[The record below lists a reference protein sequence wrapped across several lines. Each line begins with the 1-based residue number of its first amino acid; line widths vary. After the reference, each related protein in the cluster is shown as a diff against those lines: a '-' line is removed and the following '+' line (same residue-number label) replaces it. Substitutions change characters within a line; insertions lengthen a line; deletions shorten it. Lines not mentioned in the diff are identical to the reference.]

1 MPPRDKIS
9 QLPPELR
16 ATIDRMLIDAG
27 FSGYDML
34 EHMILEAHG
43 VSIGKSSLHRY
54 GQKLERRLSAI
65 RASTEAARAIA
76 EAAPDDAD
84 HRSAAVI
91 SLVQSS
97 LFDAMLA
104 LEEADDEADP
114 AERVKLLA
122 NAARAIAEASRAS
135 QGQKKWEAEIRAK
148 AVDAASQAAEQAARK
163 AGLSGDAI
171 SAMRAA
177 IMQELAG

>member
-9 QLPPELR
+9 QLPADLR
-16 ATIDRMLIDAG
+16 ASIDQMLIARG
-27 FSGYDML
+27 FSGYEEL
-34 EHMILEAHG
+34 EQLILDAHG
-43 VSIGKSSLHRY
+43 IAIGKSSLNRY

-97 LFDAMLA
+97 LFDALIS
-104 LEEADDEADP
+104 LDEAETAEP
-114 AERVKLLA
+114 AERVKLLSS
-122 NAARAIAEASRAS
+122 AARAIADASRAS
-135 QGQKKWEAEIRAK
+135 QGQKKW
-148 AVDAASQAAEQAARK
+148 AAEQQAKLDALDAQAGNGKKRLDADTLK
-163 AGLSGDAI
+163 AVREALYG
-171 SAMRAA
+171 
-177 IMQELAG
+177 

>member
-9 QLPPELR
+9 QLPPTLR
-16 ATIDRMLIDAG
+16 AAIDRLLIDSGFAG
-27 FSGYDML
+27 YEAL
-34 EHMILEAHG
+34 ESLILETHG
-43 VSIGKSSLHRY
+43 VQIGKSILNRY

-97 LFDAMLA
+97 LFESMLA
-104 LEEADDEADP
+104 LEEAEDEADP

-135 QGQKKWEAEIRAK
+135 QGQKKWESEIRAK
-148 AVDAASQAAEQAARK
+148 ATTAATDAAEQAAKK

-171 SAMRAA
+171 TAMRAA

>member
-1 MPPRDKIS
+1 MPPRNKIS

-34 EHMILEAHG
+34 EQMILNAHG
-43 VSIGKSSLHRY
+43 IAIGKSSLHRY

-76 EAAPDDAD
+76 EAAPDEAD

-104 LEEADDEADP
+104 LEEADEEADP
-114 AERVKLLA
+114 ADRVKLLA

-135 QGQKKWEAEIRAK
+135 QGQKKWESEIQAKANIAAADKAAAVAKRNGMSKQTIDAIKAEILGIRT
-148 AVDAASQAAEQAARK
+148 
-163 AGLSGDAI
+163 
-171 SAMRAA
+171 
-177 IMQELAG
+177 